1 MSPFDSQPA
10 KSFNDRPESIGK
22 RIARLR
28 QALGWTQQSLSE
40 RLAISRVAISHIEM
54 DLTIPSERTI
64 TLMAGLF
71 KIAPDLLV
79 AGTTYPE
86 AKGERLPLVVCCYTE
101 LELELALLD
110 NDIEWLFL
118 LKGRSSFEYKELLAQ
133 VWAKWIQKLDNWR
146 RNSLDNREVDSITA
160 AQEKLAAV
168 YSLGDTKSL

>member
-1 MSPFDSQPA
+1 MSQFDSQPA

-71 KIAPDLLV
+71 KVAPDLLV

-118 LKGRSSFEYKELLAQ
+118 LKGRSSFEYKELLAR
-133 VWAKWIQKLDNWR
+133 VWAKWIQKLDHWH
-146 RNSLDNREVDSITA
+146 RNSLDNREVESITA

-168 YSLGDTKSL
+168 YSLG

>member
-1 MSPFDSQPA
+1 MSQFDQQPA
-10 KSFNDRPESIGK
+10 KTYANQPESIGK

-28 QALGWTQQSLSE
+28 QARGWTQQSLSE

-54 DLTIPSERTI
+54 DLTVPSERTI

-71 KIAPDLLV
+71 KVAPDLLV
-79 AGTTYPE
+79 TGTTYPE

-101 LELELALLD
+101 LELELALLA

-118 LKGRSSFEYKELLAQ
+118 LRSRSAYELQEWQAL
-133 VWAKWIQKLDNWR
+133 VWKKWRQKLDNWR

-160 AQEKLAAV
+160 AQEKLAAACSPV
-168 YSLGDTKSL
+168 E